1 MNSNIKP
8 NILQMIK
15 NYTVDTWDYIK
26 EGCPPTPKEE
36 YNKRVEICSNCPSII
51 LEQFRCKECGCPMIK
66 KAKRQTAVC
75 PLNKWPKTVIGSGGK
90 KIAITKPN
98 EKREEN
104 NNTTS
109 NKA

>member
-26 EGCPPTPKEE
+26 EGCPPTPKKEYEE
-36 YNKRVEICSNCPSII
+36 RIQICNTCPSIT
-51 LEQFRCKECGCPMIK
+51 ESFRCSECGCPMAI

>member
-1 MNSNIKP
+1 MSQKIKP

-15 NYTVDTWDYIK
+15 NYSVDTWDYIK
-26 EGCPPTPKEE
+26 EGCPPTQKEE
-36 YNKRVEICSNCPSII
+36 YEKRIETCNSCPAITDTFKCS
-51 LEQFRCKECGCPMIK
+51 ECGCPMLK

-75 PLNKWPKTVIGSGGK
+75 PLNKWPKTVIGEGGK
-90 KIAITKPN
+90 KLALNKSD

-109 NKA
+109 NQA